1 MATPHD
7 ALFKSFFATPEHAA
21 DVLRVALPEAVV
33 RRIDWSS
40 LGASDKTLIDDAL
53 RESRTDLLL
62 HARTTS
68 GDALYVHI
76 LFEHQSTEDPWMALR
91 MLRYMVGFWERLVA
105 DGARALPPVIP
116 VVLHHS
122 DRGWRV
128 PRRLR
133 DHLAIDDD
141 LRDALA
147 AHLPDLEIVVEDLSH
162 LSDEELATRAHRASV
177 LLILRALRDAR
188 SAADMARWLLDS
200 VALIRAVHAIDRGPQ
215 VLLHLIR
222 YLYRVGHIDDPSAF
236 HEAIRITMGDDM
248 KENAMTMEQ
257 HALARGEQQGL
268 QKGLQKGLQQGL
280 EQGLE
285 KGLEQGLRRAVQ
297 RQAEARFGPLDA
309 ASLDRIARASVADL
323 ERWLDRV
330 SPSSLDELLA
340 D

>member
-40 LGASDKTLIDDAL
+40 LEASEKPLIDDAL

-91 MLRYMVGFWERLVA
+91 MLRYMVGLWERLVA
-105 DGARALPPVIP
+105 DGARTLPPVIP

-147 AHLPDLEIVVEDLSH
+147 RHLPDLEIVVDDLSH
-162 LSDEELATRAHRASV
+162 LSDEELSTRAHRASV

-188 SAADMARWLLDS
+188 SVVDVARWLLDS
-200 VALIRAVHAIDRGPQ
+200 VALIRAAHAIDRGPQ

-268 QKGLQKGLQQGL
+268 QKGLRQGL

-285 KGLEQGLRRAVQ
+285 LGLRRAVQ

-330 SPSSLDELLA
+330 SASSLDELFA